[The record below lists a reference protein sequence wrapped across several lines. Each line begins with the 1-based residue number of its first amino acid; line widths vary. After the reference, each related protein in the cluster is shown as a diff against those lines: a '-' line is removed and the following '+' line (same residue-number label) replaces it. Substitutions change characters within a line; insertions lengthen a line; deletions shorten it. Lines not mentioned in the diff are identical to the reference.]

1 MTDFKKEITEL
12 LRLTNMINVESVFQ
26 QNHRYKKFKDR
37 YMNML
42 SSGQVP
48 ELMIFGLYEIGFYNE
63 TIFWCKKIVE
73 NMRFCDKE
81 KRSKAFH
88 MITVSFCHLEDY
100 ENVLEYGKKYLEN
113 NLQLDTPVDISKKKD
128 VIVVMKYASSEL
140 NMKQDAMKF
149 AKELLKIQVALY
161 NAKEIEKYEL
171 LLGYYDLIDLQI
183 QLGHS
188 KNAKKIMD
196 KHLKLFNLNS
206 MDLNDVLLS
215 MEEAG
220 YYEILPFSSFTL
232 NTSMNVPKLKLNS
245 EYMQNWL
252 NVEKYKHW
260 ANSVKLFY
268 LVSKICW
275 QKHILHFDG
284 PSHVT
289 QGPHNPSTAVLK
301 SPCISW
307 GHLSWAVYT
316 DIVKHTFIHL
326 KFKEQMEIGND
337 IVLRLEKGGFQLLD
351 LIITELKSH
360 MTC

>member
-1 MTDFKKEITEL
+1 M
-12 LRLTNMINVESVFQ
+12 V
-26 QNHRYKKFKDR
+26 
-37 YMNML
+37 

-63 TIFWCKKIVE
+63 TIFWCKKIIE

-140 NMKQDAMKF
+140 NVKQDAMKY

-188 KNAKKIMD
+188 KNAKKILA

-220 YYEILPFSSFTL
+220 YYKILPFSSFAL

-284 PSHVT
+284 PSQVT
-289 QGPHNPSTAVLK
+289 QGPHNPSTDVLK
-301 SPCISW
+301 SPCTSW
-307 GHLSWAVYT
+307 GHLSWAVHV

-351 LIITELKSH
+351 LIIKELKSH